1 MPNDLI
7 LNARPSHLQK
17 FAYVLFIFLLLP
29 CGSFAQGLLPSA
41 AILVIADSTPVK
53 LQLTQTISSAHARRG
68 DRLDFVVVEDVTVGG
83 LVVIH
88 AGTLAT
94 GSVITVKGRR
104 LLGIGGEV
112 IIKLD
117 SVDLVTGD
125 KVKLRFRREY
135 RGGTHTKLMAAEMM
149 LAGLIYMPAAPI
161 FMLSHGH
168 DSTVLKG
175 TEVTAYIDGDYRV
188 PSADLAKANE
198 SISKVNEVTAFL
210 PPRVLDG
217 QGRAGDM
224 INLLFIAKANDLQR
238 VFALA
243 GWVRV
248 DKLNLYIIS
257 HLLWHRNHYIRLPM
271 ATFFVFGR
279 AQDYSYALPDPAAI
293 VTRRHHLR
301 IWKTDPQINGSPV
314 WAVSATHDVSIEI
327 LMRKL
332 RISHRIDPN
341 VDAERDFIARNLM
354 ETHLVTQVEYL
365 TSAFPVFKAHTAS
378 GEAYHS
384 DSRILLL
391 DFSGSR
397 APTLAPE
404 YVASVHSIS
413 PQSGMPTLRLHA
425 SGQVGM
431 PKTHS
436 QYARP
441 GDEVIGSPTLSR

>member
-1 MPNDLI
+1 MPNDLTFK
-7 LNARPSHLQK
+7 ARRPQTPSL
-17 FAYVLFIFLLLP
+17 AYVIFIFFLRA
-29 CGSFAQGLLPSA
+29 CGSFAQVLPPSSAKLL
-41 AILVIADSTPVK
+41 IADSTPVK
-53 LQLTQTISSAHARRG
+53 LQLTHTITSAHARRG
-68 DRLDFVVVEDVTVGG
+68 DRLDFVVVEDVPVGG

-94 GSVITVKGRR
+94 GSVINVKGRR

-125 KVKLRFRREY
+125 KVRLRFRREY
-135 RGGTHTKLMAAEMM
+135 RGGTHIKLMAAEMM

-224 INLLFIAKANDLQR
+224 INLLFIANADDLQR

-243 GWVRV
+243 GWVKV
-248 DKLNLYIIS
+248 DKLNLSIIS
-257 HLLWHRNHYIRLPM
+257 RLLWQRNHYAKLPM
-271 ATFFVFGR
+271 ATFYVFGR

-301 IWKTDPQINGSPV
+301 IWKTDYQIYGSPL
-314 WAVSATHDVSIEI
+314 WAVSATYDVAIEI
-327 LMRKL
+327 LLRKL
-332 RISHRIDPN
+332 RIIHRIDPN

-354 ETHLVTQVEYL
+354 ATHMVSQVEYL
-365 TSAFPVFKAHTAS
+365 SSAFPVFQAHTAS

-384 DSRILLL
+384 DSRLLLL
-391 DFSGSR
+391 DFSGRR
-397 APTLAPE
+397 APMLA
-404 YVASVHSIS
+404 VLQNTGHS
-413 PQSGMPTLRLHA
+413 
-425 SGQVGM
+425 
-431 PKTHS
+431 PKVS
-436 QYARP
+436 
-441 GDEVIGSPTLSR
+441 SLSSSE